1 MNKILQLYRDN
12 AGLAPNPV
20 NLVRNA
26 AEAAVYIYAMIG
38 GAEGVTALQVADAV
52 HRAADAEV
60 LHVYINSPGG
70 DVFESRAIMAAL
82 ARFPGKKV
90 AHIDSLCASAA
101 TSIVMACNE
110 VEMSD
115 GAFFM
120 IHNAMGI
127 AFGDKNSMRERA
139 DLLEKVEGSIV
150 ADYTARTGKTADE
163 VAALMNDETWFSA
176 AEALEH
182 GFVDR
187 VTAAPAT
194 AGTTWN
200 LAAYNKAPDTLLN
213 IAPPAPPEPAPPPP
227 TMARTNANR
236 LALLNAL

>member
-1 MNKILQLYRDN
+1 MQLYRDN
-12 AGLAPNPV
+12 AGLAPKPV
-20 NLVRNA
+20 NLVRSA
-26 AEAAVYIYAMIG
+26 AEAAIYIYAMIG
-38 GAEGVTALQVADAV
+38 GEEGVTALQVADSV
-52 HRAADAEV
+52 NRAADAEV

-101 TSIVMACNE
+101 TSIAMACNE

-120 IHNAMGI
+120 IHNAKGVG
-127 AFGDKNSMRERA
+127 FGDKNSLRERA
-139 DLLEKVEGSIV
+139 DLLEKVEASIV
-150 ADYTARTGKTADE
+150 ADYTARTGKSAEE
-163 VAALMNDETWFSA
+163 VAVLMNDETWFSA
-176 AEALEH
+176 AEALEN

-187 VTAAPAT
+187 VTAAPAV
-194 AGTTWN
+194 AGATWN
-200 LAAYNKAPDTLLN
+200 LAAYAKAPASLRN
-213 IAPPAPPEPAPPPP
+213 VAPPTPPEPAPPPP

>member
-1 MNKILQLYRDN
+1 MNKIMQLHSDN
-12 AGLAPNPV
+12 ASLAARPI

-26 AEAAVYIYAMIG
+26 AEASIYLYAIIG
-38 GAEGVTALQVADAV
+38 GEDGVTALDVTEAV
-52 HRAADAEV
+52 NQAGDAEV

-82 ARFPGKKV
+82 ARFPGKKI

-101 TSIVMACNE
+101 TSIAMACNE
-110 VEMSD
+110 IEMAD

-127 AFGDKNSMRERA
+127 GAGDKHALRDRA

-150 ADYTARTGKTADE
+150 ADYTARTGKSADE
-163 VAALMNDETWFSA
+163 VAAFMNEETWFSA
-176 AEALEH
+176 TEALEH
-182 GFVDR
+182 GFIDR
-187 VTAAPAT
+187 VTAAPA
-194 AGTTWN
+194 ALGATWN
-200 LAAYNKAPDTLLN
+200 LTAYRKPPASLQN
-213 IAPPAPPEPAPPPP
+213 IAPPAPPAPEPPPL